1 MWRWGGDAVDGGD
14 AGDAG
19 DAGDGCLH
27 VSIVRFLVN
36 PSFDPLD
43 HSLLLPSAEHGTHPS
58 FRYFEA
64 PHANGGIPHH
74 SRAQASV
81 G

>member
-1 MWRWGGDAVDGGD
+1 MVVMLAMV
-14 AGDAG
+14 AI
-19 DAGDGCLH
+19 AGDGWLH

-43 HSLLLPSAEHGTHPS
+43 HSLLLPSAEHSTHPT
-58 FRYFEA
+58 FRYLEA